1 MQLGAY
7 LSPLIFIDVNIVQIL
22 IMLSSLSPFPQP
34 SFSLSLLGRAGLAQ
48 CQDLPD
54 NDNVDEDGDDS
65 KIKNDPPSI
74 MGNLE
79 FLRNS
84 IRQQQLGCL
93 CF

>member
-1 MQLGAY
+1 
-7 LSPLIFIDVNIVQIL
+7 
-22 IMLSSLSPFPQP
+22 MLSSLSPFPQP